1 MKIIIRRIF
10 CFGCAMTLCSLAQAA
25 AAQIKPQVVL
35 TAGPDAAVG
44 GPDVVRLLSFNTRVE
59 YDPPA
64 WKRRRDA
71 IARVLN
77 EFWRAPPRPSPTWR
91 PRQACTKVLPG
102 SPRGAGQRG
111 AMQPRLV
118 SRRDRSRS
126 TG

>member
-10 CFGCAMTLCSLAQAA
+10 CFGCAMALCSLAQAA

-77 EFWRAPPRPSPTWR
+77 EFWRAPPG
-91 PRQACTKVLPG
+91 QV
-102 SPRGAGQRG
+102 QRG
-111 AMQPRLV
+111 AHAKLV
-118 SRRDRSRS
+118 LRFYPDHPVGRASAARCSRAS
-126 TG
+126 